1 MKKMMF
7 VFFLMFH
14 VSLWAAGSR
23 DYVASQIASL
33 ELQEAPQTFD
43 SEPAFFKTHELIF
56 FFAST
61 CPHCH
66 KAAPHLKAWA
76 SAQGIEVQA
85 ISFDNKSLP
94 EFETTIRAHKEIVAA
109 AFQDRT
115 IEYPALFVI
124 NSKTLALYLAVIGEF
139 TVQELDTRMQT
150 LIPKIIAFER
160 RNR

>member
-1 MKKMMF
+1 MKKIVF
-7 VFFLMFH
+7 VFFIMFH

-33 ELQEAPQTFD
+33 EHQVAPK
-43 SEPAFFKTHELIF
+43 SPNAEYGFFKTHQLIF

-61 CPHCH
+61 CSHCH
-66 KAAPHLKAWA
+66 NAAPHLKAWA

-94 EFETTIRAHKEIVAA
+94 EFQTTIAAHKEIVAA

-115 IEYPALFVI
+115 IEYPALFVM
-124 NSKTLALYLAVIGEF
+124 NSKTLALYPAVIGEF

-160 RNR
+160 GHR